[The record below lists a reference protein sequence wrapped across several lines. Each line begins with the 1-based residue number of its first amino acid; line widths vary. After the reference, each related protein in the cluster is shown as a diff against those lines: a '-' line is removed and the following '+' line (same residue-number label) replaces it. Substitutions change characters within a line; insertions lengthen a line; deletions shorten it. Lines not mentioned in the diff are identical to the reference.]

1 MWLNILFFIGGLV
14 LILWGANALT
24 DGASAVAHKFG
35 ISEFIIGM
43 TIVGFG
49 TSMPEF
55 TVSLFSAFD
64 GAYGIAIGNAVGSNI
79 INILLIIGVT
89 AIIMPISIEKNIM
102 SNEIVLL
109 IISSIILLVMGNGVL
124 LDGAS
129 ENILS
134 RIDGILLLLFFFMYF
149 RNVLKEA
156 KRNQPAE
163 TAEGESS
170 IGAMSPLKASIF
182 IVLGLAALIFGA
194 DKFVDGAAG
203 IARAF
208 GVSDAVIGLT
218 IVAIGTSLPELA
230 TSISS
235 ALKGRCSLAVGNVVG
250 SNIFN
255 IFFVLGATAS
265 IHPLP
270 FGAIGNVDL
279 LVMLGASVLFYLV
292 SRFYKTQVITRGEG
306 IIMVL
311 CYVAYTVYLLV
322 K

>member
-24 DGASAVAHKFG
+24 DGASAVAHKLG
-35 ISEFIIGM
+35 ISEFVIGM

-64 GAYGIAIGNAVGSNI
+64 GAYGIAIGNAVGSCI

-89 AIIMPISIEKNIM
+89 AIIIPIPVEKTIM
-102 SNEIVLL
+102 SKEIVVL
-109 IISSIILLVMGNGVL
+109 IISSIILLVMGNGKL

-149 RNVLKEA
+149 RNVFKEA
-156 KRNQPAE
+156 KKNEESGAS
-163 TAEGESS
+163 TGESS
-170 IGAMSPLKASIF
+170 IVSMGTVKASVF

-194 DKFVDGAAG
+194 DKFVDGASG
-203 IARAF
+203 IAHMF

-218 IVAIGTSLPELA
+218 IVAVGTSLPELA

-235 ALKGRCSLAVGNVVG
+235 AIKGRCNLAIGNVVG

-255 IFFVLGATAS
+255 IFFVLGATAT

-279 LVMLGASVLFYLV
+279 LVLLGSSVLFYLV
-292 SRFYKTQVITRGEG
+292 SRFYKNQSITRPEG
-306 IIMVL
+306 ILMVA
-311 CYVAYTVYLLV
+311 CYLAYTLYLLV